1 MHFFVLRNDI
11 LHISVNLI
19 SAPGTVSV
27 FPDWQNAFSCYAYS
41 LVPKLRHKNT
51 SEPFYKLVS
60 LLYHTMK
67 DHKMYE
73 NHYYILNSTGESL
86 KWKKS
91 HLSILKNEMQN
102 DFLTSLPC
110 RVREKL
116 LKINSNVWYITFLQQ
131 WRLGFVLKK

>member
-1 MHFFVLRNDI
+1 M
-11 LHISVNLI
+11 HISVNLI
-19 SAPGTVSV
+19 SALGTVSV

-86 KWKKS
+86 KWKKKS
-91 HLSILKNEMQN
+91 PINIKKWDAEWLPDVPSMQSKRKASE
-102 DFLTSLPC
+102 D
-110 RVREKL
+110 
-116 LKINSNVWYITFLQQ
+116 
-131 WRLGFVLKK
+131 